1 MIQSSRCDGSCLHPS
16 TQYSPLLGCMS
27 ANIFSQSVWCFFTL
41 FPWVCR
47 NFSVLYNPIPLSSM
61 FFFFFSG
68 FTVLNLVFESLF
80 LPDFYIWCMMRVK
93 FHPSACSCSQR
104 LLLKTLTF
112 PHCMFLGPLLR
123 NHFTVNVV
131 VIPGLLVLTWWM
143 MCPLLRQH
151 YACFHANSFVT
162 HFQIKECSDL
172 RCFSSQESSRQW
184 W

>member
-1 MIQSSRCDGSCLHPS
+1 MAHASIPVLNTAPFLGVCLQIFSPKVCDVFSLCS
-16 TQYSPLLGCMS
+16 LGC
-27 ANIFSQSVWCFFTL
+27 AETL
-41 FPWVCR
+41 QLYIIPFLYPPW
-47 NFSVLYNPIPLSSM
+47 
-61 FFFFFSG
+61 FFFFSG

-80 LPDFYIWCMMRVK
+80 LPDSYIWCVMRVE
-93 FHPSACSCSQR
+93 FHPSACSCSQH

-123 NHFTVNVV
+123 NQFTVNVV

-172 RCFSSQESSRQW
+172 RCFSSQESIRQW